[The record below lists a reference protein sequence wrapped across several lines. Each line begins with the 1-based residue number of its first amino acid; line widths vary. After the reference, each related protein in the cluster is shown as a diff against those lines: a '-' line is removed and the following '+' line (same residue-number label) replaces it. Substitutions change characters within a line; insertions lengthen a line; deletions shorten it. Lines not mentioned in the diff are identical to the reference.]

1 MRKRIFQAVI
11 LSLLMQKIQRQ
22 RYRNL
27 THLWPTNRSL
37 IVSMLGTVVGV
48 SAEEFVDGTQLEEKI
63 DTEENLE
70 NKIED
75 NIEDNIEEDG
85 IEELVSDEIQEE
97 DAEKAENIDSE
108 IADLV
113 ENTERWIVL

>member
-1 MRKRIFQAVI
+1 MKQEMRKRIFQAVI

-75 NIEDNIEEDG
+75 NIEEDG

>member
-1 MRKRIFQAVI
+1 
-11 LSLLMQKIQRQ
+11 
-22 RYRNL
+22 
-27 THLWPTNRSL
+27 
-37 IVSMLGTVVGV
+37 MLGTVVGV
-48 SAEEFVDGTQLEEKI
+48 SAEEFVGGTQLEEKI

-70 NKIED
+70 NK
-75 NIEDNIEEDG
+75 IEDNIEEDG